1 MQKIKNNLFNRIF
14 RRKALKAQ
22 CEEKKRCERIVGF
35 YKEALEKIKEAN
47 SLVKLVDVH
56 KWIWSKGFQNYN
68 LGPCEWGMFR
78 TKSIPEMK
86 PDEVFLGG
94 IYGLYTKPIPFWE
107 SHKEPYGASGYESF
121 NVYPETP
128 ICEIMLNQYKD
139 MLRTNVNAIYNHA
152 CDYLFS
158 IRKNGSKSL

>member
-1 MQKIKNNLFNRIF
+1 MQKIKDNLFNRIF

-22 CEEKKRCERIVGF
+22 REEKKRCERIVGF

-78 TKSIPEMK
+78 TESIPEMK
-86 PDEVFLGG
+86 PEEIYLGG
-94 IYGLYTKPIPFWE
+94 IYGLFTKPIPFWE
-107 SHKEPYGASGYESF
+107 NRSRDELYGVSGYETF
-121 NVYPETP
+121 GVYPETP
-128 ICEIMLNQYKD
+128 IYEIIVNQYKD
-139 MLRTNVNAIYNHA
+139 MLDTNVKAIYNSA
-152 CDYLFS
+152 CKFLFT
-158 IRKNGSKSL
+158 K

>member
-1 MQKIKNNLFNRIF
+1 MPKKIKDNLFNRIF

-22 CEEKKRCERIVGF
+22 REEKKRCERIVGF

-47 SLVKLVDVH
+47 SLINLIDVH

-86 PDEVFLGG
+86 IDEVYLGG

-107 SHKEPYGASGYESF
+107 KKGREELFGVSGYEGM

-128 ICEIMLNQYKD
+128 IYEIVLNQYKD
-139 MLRTNVNAIYNHA
+139 MLSSNVKAIYNHA
-152 CDYLFS
+152 CCYLFFNK
-158 IRKNGSKSL
+158 RTW